1 MQHIKNVLL
10 LIRSFKEANI
20 DLLIVALEEV
30 VPLFFPLDH
39 VNHVQWLSVFI
50 QDLKDFS
57 LKLSSLYEKFKKGHF
72 VVNTR
77 GNTFLKLAMGQA
89 QEHNNKNIKSSSG
102 HTDLVNKDPERLL
115 QKSEVCLP
123 EVHSYLNNDDGLF

>member
-39 VNHVQWLSVFI
+39 VNYVQWVSVFI
-50 QDLKDFS
+50 QDLKDFP
-57 LKLSSLYEKFKKGHF
+57 LKLPSLYEESKKGI
-72 VVNTR
+72 
-77 GNTFLKLAMGQA
+77 L
-89 QEHNNKNIKSSSG
+89 
-102 HTDLVNKDPERLL
+102 
-115 QKSEVCLP
+115 
-123 EVHSYLNNDDGLF
+123 